1 MKTTTYD
8 QILKGIQTITVVDC
22 EGATVFIHGYTHLH
36 VVPKNEYYSTVEYYF
51 ESCPVSGNILVL
63 RNMLDIDTHIGEGLV
78 YKWQVAREIRDFIA
92 KL

>member
-8 QILKGIQTITVVDC
+8 QILKGIQTMQVIDC
-22 EGATVFIHGYTHLH
+22 EGKTVCSHGYTYLH
-36 VVPKNEYYSTVEYYF
+36 KKPNEFYSEVEYYF
-51 ESCPVSGNILVL
+51 ESCPVANNILVL

-78 YKWQVAREIRDFIA
+78 YKWQVAREIRAFIA